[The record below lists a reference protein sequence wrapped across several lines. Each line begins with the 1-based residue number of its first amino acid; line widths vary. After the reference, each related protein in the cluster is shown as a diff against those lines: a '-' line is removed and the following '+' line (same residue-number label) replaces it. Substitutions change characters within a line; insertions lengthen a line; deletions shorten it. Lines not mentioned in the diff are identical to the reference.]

1 MPAMLGRLLLSALA
15 CTLLHGCATTGVTE
29 VPKTQLEIRE
39 YQTREYDTKD
49 VKMVMKSLLNVLQ
62 DDGFIVKNANVD
74 LGLISATKEV
84 NVENKTEAVLL
95 SLLGGQNATW
105 KKNSVIECSGNVSEH
120 GNVTRVRIN
129 FQAKT
134 LDNKGNVI
142 NVGQIT
148 EPVYYHD
155 FFTKVDKGIFLGK
168 QKV

>member
-1 MPAMLGRLLLSALA
+1 MVRCLFILALT
-15 CTLLHGCATTGVTE
+15 CTLVYGCASATGVTE

-62 DDGFIVKNANVD
+62 DDGFIVKNASVD
-74 LGLISATKEV
+74 LGLISATKEI
-84 NVENKTEAVLL
+84 NVENKTEAIILG
-95 SLLGGQNATW
+95 LLGGQNASW
-105 KKNSVIECSGNVSEH
+105 KKNSIIECSGNVSEH

-134 LDNKGNVI
+134 LDNRGNVI

>member
-1 MPAMLGRLLLSALA
+1 MVRCLFILALT
-15 CTLLHGCATTGVTE
+15 CTLVYGCASATGVTE

-62 DDGFIVKNANVD
+62 DDGFIVKNASVD
-74 LGLISATKEV
+74 LGLISATKEI
-84 NVENKTEAVLL
+84 NVENKTEAIILG
-95 SLLGGQNATW
+95 LLGGQNASW
-105 KKNSVIECSGNVSEH
+105 KKNSIIECSGNVSEH

-134 LDNKGNVI
+134 LDNRGNVI

-148 EPVYYHD
+148 EPIYYHD

>member
-1 MPAMLGRLLLSALA
+1 MVRCLFILALT
-15 CTLLHGCATTGVTE
+15 CTLVYGCASATGVTE
-29 VPKTQLEIRE
+29 LPKTQLEIRE

-62 DDGFIVKNANVD
+62 DDGFIVKNASVD
-74 LGLISATKEV
+74 LGLISATKEI
-84 NVENKTEAVLL
+84 NVENKTEAIILG
-95 SLLGGQNATW
+95 LLGGQNASW
-105 KKNSVIECSGNVSEH
+105 KKNSIIECSGNVSEH

-134 LDNKGNVI
+134 LDNRGNVI

>member
-1 MPAMLGRLLLSALA
+1 MVRCLFILALT
-15 CTLLHGCATTGVTE
+15 CTLVYGCASTTGVTE

-62 DDGFIVKNANVD
+62 DDGFIVKNASVD
-74 LGLISATKEV
+74 LGLISATKEI
-84 NVENKTEAVLL
+84 NVENKTEAIILG
-95 SLLGGQNATW
+95 LLGGQNASW
-105 KKNSVIECSGNVSEH
+105 KKNSIIECSGNVSEH

-134 LDNKGNVI
+134 LDNRGNVI

-148 EPVYYHD
+148 EPIYYHD

>member
-1 MPAMLGRLLLSALA
+1 MVRYLFILALT
-15 CTLLHGCATTGVTE
+15 CTLVYGCASATGVTE

-62 DDGFIVKNANVD
+62 DDGFIVKNASVD
-74 LGLISATKEV
+74 LGLISATKEI
-84 NVENKTEAVLL
+84 NVENKTEAIILG
-95 SLLGGQNATW
+95 LLGGQNASW
-105 KKNSVIECSGNVSEH
+105 KKNSIIECSGNVSEH

-134 LDNKGNVI
+134 LDNRGNVI

-148 EPVYYHD
+148 EPIYYHD

>member
-1 MPAMLGRLLLSALA
+1 MVRCLFILALT
-15 CTLLHGCATTGVTE
+15 CTLVYGCASATGVTE

-62 DDGFIVKNANVD
+62 DDGFIVKNASVD
-74 LGLISATKEV
+74 LGLISATKEI
-84 NVENKTEAVLL
+84 NVENKTEAIILG
-95 SLLGGQNATW
+95 LLGGQNASW
-105 KKNSVIECSGNVSEH
+105 KKNSIIECSGNVSEH

-134 LDNKGNVI
+134 LDNRGIVI

-148 EPVYYHD
+148 EPIYYHD

>member
-1 MPAMLGRLLLSALA
+1 MLRCLFILALA
-15 CTLLHGCATTGVTE
+15 CTLVYGCASATGVTE
-29 VPKTQLEIRE
+29 VPRTQLEIRE

-62 DDGFIVKNANVD
+62 DDGFIVKNASVD
-74 LGLISATKEV
+74 LGLISATKEI
-84 NVENKTEAVLL
+84 NVENKTEAIILG
-95 SLLGGQNATW
+95 LLGGQNASW
-105 KKNSVIECSGNVSEH
+105 KKNSIIECSGNVSEH

-134 LDNKGNVI
+134 LDNRGNVI

>member
-1 MPAMLGRLLLSALA
+1 MVRCLFILALT
-15 CTLLHGCATTGVTE
+15 CTLVYGCASATGVTE

-62 DDGFIVKNANVD
+62 DDGFIVKNASVD
-74 LGLISATKEV
+74 LGLISATKEI
-84 NVENKTEAVLL
+84 NVENKTEAIILG
-95 SLLGGQNATW
+95 LLGGQNASW
-105 KKNSVIECSGNVSEH
+105 KKNSIIECSGNVSEH
-120 GNVTRVRIN
+120 GNVTRVRVN

-134 LDNKGNVI
+134 LDNRGNVI

-148 EPVYYHD
+148 EPIYYHD